1 MVFDLAYKALN
12 KRDMLKYQGVHF
24 YVLGMNCGKKGTLT
38 LLLSTGL
45 YESSLGANESPYSM
59 NSPHMPRSGH

>member
-24 YVLGMNCGKKGTLT
+24 YVLGMNCGKKGTLLT

-45 YESSLGANESPYSM
+45 CEFF
-59 NSPHMPRSGH
+59 RRK